1 MFNHFEEMIMQHKS
15 LRYLMLI
22 AGTLAVSHTALAGE
36 TLDRIKERGALIGVM
51 DQAYPPY
58 SFLND
63 QNEMDGM
70 DVDLT
75 KEFARRLGVKAKI
88 ETPAWE
94 VTTAGNWRGRWD
106 ICICSMT
113 ASEERARSLDF
124 VTHYYSSPAVLVTST
139 NGTPLKTVEDMEGK
153 KIAAQQGGSYEQYLN
168 QGLTVDKYGAGP
180 VSYPFKSVHVM
191 PYQNEDLEYQDL
203 ALGAGKR
210 IDGLVSN
217 LVTANERLQK
227 MPGKFQIVGKP
238 LYEDPN
244 WVAVDKD
251 GDKEWA
257 ATVTKI
263 FDDMRKDGTLKKITE
278 KWVGTDIS
286 R

>member
-1 MFNHFEEMIMQHKS
+1 MQNKTLLS
-15 LRYLMLI
+15 LALL
-22 AGTLAVSHTALAGE
+22 AGVAAVTHSAVAGE
-36 TLDRIKERGALIGVM
+36 TMDRIKQRGALIGVM

-63 QNEMDGM
+63 KNEMDGM

-75 KEFARRLGVKAKI
+75 KEFARRLGVQAKI

-113 ASEERARSLDF
+113 PDAQRARSLDF

-139 NGTPLKTVEDMEGK
+139 NGTPLTKVSDMEGK

-168 QGLTVDKYGAGP
+168 HTLKMEGFGAKP
-180 VSYPFKSVHVM
+180 LVYPFKNVQVM
-191 PYQNEDLEYQDL
+191 PYSSEDLEYQDL

-217 LVTANERLQK
+217 LVTANERIK
-227 MPGKFQIVGKP
+227 KTPGKFKIVGEP

-244 WVAVDKD
+244 WVATDK
-251 GDKEWA
+251 GDKEWHD
-257 ATVTKI
+257 TVVKI
-263 FDDMRKDGTLKKITE
+263 FDDMRKDGTLKKISV

>member
-1 MFNHFEEMIMQHKS
+1 MQHKS
-15 LRYLMLI
+15 LQFLMLF
-22 AGTLAVSHTALAGE
+22 AGTVALSHTAVAGE
-36 TLDRIKERGALIGVM
+36 TLDRIKERGELIGVM

-63 QNEMDGM
+63 KNEMDGM
-70 DVDLT
+70 DVELT
-75 KEFARRLGVKAKI
+75 KEFARRLGVKVRI

-113 ASEERARSLDF
+113 ANEQRARSLDF
-124 VTHYYSSPAVLVTST
+124 VSHYYSSPAVLVTST
-139 NGTPLKTVEDMEGK
+139 NGTPLTKVADMEGK
-153 KIAAQQGGSYEQYLN
+153 KIAAQQGGSYEQYLMKN
-168 QGLTVDKYGAGP
+168 MKVDAYGAGP
-180 VSYPFKSVHVM
+180 VTYPFKAVQVM
-191 PYQNEDLEYQDL
+191 PYGSEDLEYQDL

-217 LVTANERLQK
+217 LVTATERMQK
-227 MPGKFQIVGKP
+227 MPGKFKIVGEP

-244 WVAVDKD
+244 WVAIDKN
-251 GDKEWA
+251 GDQEWRD
-257 ATVTKI
+257 TVVKI
-263 FDDMRKDGTLKKITE
+263 FDEMRKDGTLKKITV
-278 KWVGTDIS
+278 KWIGTDIS

>member
-1 MFNHFEEMIMQHKS
+1 MMQHKS
-15 LRYLMLI
+15 LQFLMLF
-22 AGTLAVSHTALAGE
+22 AGTVALSHTAVAGE
-36 TLDRIKERGALIGVM
+36 TLDRIKERGELIGVM

-63 QNEMDGM
+63 KNEMDGM
-70 DVDLT
+70 DVELT
-75 KEFARRLGVKAKI
+75 KEFARRLGVKVRI

-113 ASEERARSLDF
+113 ANEQRARSLDF
-124 VTHYYSSPAVLVTST
+124 VSHYYSSPAVLVTST
-139 NGTPLKTVEDMEGK
+139 NGTPLTKVADMEGK
-153 KIAAQQGGSYEQYLN
+153 KIAAQQGGSYEQYLMKN
-168 QGLTVDKYGAGP
+168 MKVDAYGAGP
-180 VSYPFKSVHVM
+180 VTYPFKAVQVM
-191 PYQNEDLEYQDL
+191 PYGSEDLEYQDL

-217 LVTANERLQK
+217 LVTATERMQK
-227 MPGKFQIVGKP
+227 MPGKFKIVGEP

-244 WVAVDKD
+244 WVAIDKN
-251 GDKEWA
+251 GDQEWRD
-257 ATVTKI
+257 TVVKI
-263 FDDMRKDGTLKKITE
+263 FDEMRKDGTLKKITV
-278 KWVGTDIS
+278 KWIGTDIS

>member
-1 MFNHFEEMIMQHKS
+1 MMQHKS
-15 LRYLMLI
+15 LQFLMLF
-22 AGTLAVSHTALAGE
+22 AGTVALSHTAVAGE
-36 TLDRIKERGALIGVM
+36 TLDRIKERGELIGVM

-63 QNEMDGM
+63 KNEMDGM
-70 DVDLT
+70 DVELT
-75 KEFARRLGVKAKI
+75 KEFARRLGVKVRI

-113 ASEERARSLDF
+113 ANEQRARSLDF
-124 VTHYYSSPAVLVTST
+124 VSHYYSSPAVLVTST
-139 NGTPLKTVEDMEGK
+139 NGTPLTKVADMEGK
-153 KIAAQQGGSYEQYLN
+153 KIAAQQGGSYEQYLMKN
-168 QGLTVDKYGAGP
+168 MKVDAYGAGP
-180 VSYPFKSVHVM
+180 VTYPFKAVQVM
-191 PYQNEDLEYQDL
+191 PYGSEGLEYQDL

-217 LVTANERLQK
+217 LVTATERMQK
-227 MPGKFQIVGKP
+227 MPGKFKIVGEP

-244 WVAVDKD
+244 WVAIDKN
-251 GDKEWA
+251 GDQEWRD
-257 ATVTKI
+257 TVVKI
-263 FDDMRKDGTLKKITE
+263 FDEMRKDGTLKKITV
-278 KWVGTDIS
+278 KWIGTDIS

>member
-1 MFNHFEEMIMQHKS
+1 MQNKTLLS
-15 LRYLMLI
+15 LTLL
-22 AGTLAVSHTALAGE
+22 AGVAAVSHSAIAGE
-36 TLDRIKERGALIGVM
+36 TMDRIKERGELIGVM

-63 QNEMDGM
+63 KNEMDGM

-113 ASEERARSLDF
+113 PDAQRARSLDF

-139 NGTPLKTVEDMEGK
+139 NGAPLTNVADMEGK

-168 QGLTVDKYGAGP
+168 QTLKMEGFGAKP
-180 VSYPFKSVHVM
+180 IVYPFKAVQVM
-191 PYQNEDLEYQDL
+191 PYGSEDLEYQDL
-203 ALGAGKR
+203 SLGAGKR

-217 LVTANERLQK
+217 LVTANERIKK
-227 MPGKFQIVGKP
+227 MPGKFKIVGEP

-244 WVAVDKD
+244 WVAIDK
-251 GDKEWA
+251 GDKEWHD
-257 ATVTKI
+257 TVVKI
-263 FDDMRKDGTLKKITE
+263 FDDMRKDGTLKKITV
-278 KWVGTDIS
+278 KWIGTDIS
-286 R
+286 H

>member
-1 MFNHFEEMIMQHKS
+1 MQNKTLLS
-15 LRYLMLI
+15 LTLL
-22 AGTLAVSHTALAGE
+22 AGVAAVSHSAIAGE
-36 TLDRIKERGALIGVM
+36 TMDRIKERGELIGVM

-63 QNEMDGM
+63 KNEMDGM

-113 ASEERARSLDF
+113 PDAQRARSLDF

-139 NGTPLKTVEDMEGK
+139 NGAPLTNVADMEGK
-153 KIAAQQGGSYEQYLN
+153 QIAAQQGGSYEQYLN
-168 QGLTVDKYGAGP
+168 QTLKMEGFGAKP
-180 VSYPFKSVHVM
+180 IVYPFKAVQVM
-191 PYQNEDLEYQDL
+191 PYGSEDLEYQDL
-203 ALGAGKR
+203 SLGAGKR

-217 LVTANERLQK
+217 LVTANERIKK
-227 MPGKFQIVGKP
+227 MPGKFKIVGEP

-244 WVAVDKD
+244 WVAIDK
-251 GDKEWA
+251 GDKEWHD
-257 ATVTKI
+257 TVVKI
-263 FDDMRKDGTLKKITE
+263 FDDMRKDGTLKKITV
-278 KWVGTDIS
+278 KWIGTDIS
-286 R
+286 H

>member
-1 MFNHFEEMIMQHKS
+1 MQSKT
-15 LRYLMLI
+15 LRRLVVL
-22 AGTLAVSHTALAGE
+22 AGAMAISHAAIAGE
-36 TLDRIKERGALIGVM
+36 TLDRIKKNGELVGVM

-63 QNEMDGM
+63 KNEMDGM

-75 KEFARRLGVKAKI
+75 KEFAKRLGVKVKI

-94 VTTAGNWRGRWD
+94 VITSGNWRGRWD

-113 ASEERARSLDF
+113 PDAQRARSLDF
-124 VTHYYSSPAVLVTST
+124 VTHYYSSPAVLVTSV
-139 NGTPLKTVEDMEGK
+139 NGNSLTKVADMEGK
-153 KIAAQQGGSYEQYLN
+153 KIAAQQGGSYERFLMKTLKVE
-168 QGLTVDKYGAGP
+168 GYGAKP
-180 VSYPFKSVHVM
+180 IQYPFNSVQVM
-191 PYQNEDLEYQDL
+191 PYGSEDLAYQDL

-217 LVTANERLQK
+217 LVTANERIK
-227 MPGKFQIVGKP
+227 KTPGKFKLVGNA

-244 WVAVDKD
+244 WIATDK
-251 GDKEWA
+251 GDKEWHD
-257 ATVTKI
+257 TVVKI
-263 FDDMRKDGTLKKITE
+263 FDDMRKDGTLKQISI
-278 KWVGTDIS
+278 KWIGSDIS

>member
-1 MFNHFEEMIMQHKS
+1 MMQYKT
-15 LRYLMLI
+15 LQTLLLL
-22 AGTLAVSHTALAGE
+22 AGSVTISHASVAGE
-36 TLDRIKERGALIGVM
+36 TLDRIKERGELIGVM

-63 QNEMDGM
+63 KNEMDGM

-113 ASEERARSLDF
+113 PDAQRARSLDF
-124 VTHYYSSPAVLVTST
+124 VTHYYSSPAVLVTSV
-139 NGTPLKTVEDMEGK
+139 NGNPLTKLADMEGK
-153 KIAAQQGGSYEQYLN
+153 KIAAQQGGSYERYLN
-168 QGLTVDKYGAGP
+168 QTLKMEGYGAKP
-180 VSYPFKSVHVM
+180 VTYPFKAVQVM
-191 PYQNEDLEYQDL
+191 PYGSEDLEYQDL
-203 ALGAGKR
+203 SLGAGKR

-217 LVTANERLQK
+217 LVTANERISK
-227 MPGKFQIVGKP
+227 MPGKFKIVGEP
-238 LYEDPN
+238 LFEDPN
-244 WVAVDKD
+244 WVAIDK
-251 GDKEWA
+251 GDKEWRD
-257 ATVTKI
+257 TVVKI
-263 FDDMRKDGTLKKITE
+263 FDDMRKDGTLQKITV
-278 KWVGTDIS
+278 KWIGTDIS

>member
-1 MFNHFEEMIMQHKS
+1 MMQHKS
-15 LRYLMLI
+15 LQFLMLF
-22 AGTLAVSHTALAGE
+22 AGTVALSHTAVAGE
-36 TLDRIKERGALIGVM
+36 TLDRIKERGELIGVM

-63 QNEMDGM
+63 KNEMDGM
-70 DVDLT
+70 DVELT
-75 KEFARRLGVKAKI
+75 KEFARRLGVKVRI

-113 ASEERARSLDF
+113 ANEQRARSLDF
-124 VTHYYSSPAVLVTST
+124 VSHYYSSPAVLVTST
-139 NGTPLKTVEDMEGK
+139 NGTPLTKVADMEGK
-153 KIAAQQGGSYEQYLN
+153 KIAAQQGGFSEQYLMKN
-168 QGLTVDKYGAGP
+168 MKVDAYGAGP
-180 VSYPFKSVHVM
+180 VTYPFKAVQVM
-191 PYQNEDLEYQDL
+191 PYGSEDLEYQDL

-217 LVTANERLQK
+217 LVTATERMQK
-227 MPGKFQIVGKP
+227 MPGKFKIVGEP

-244 WVAVDKD
+244 WVAIDKN
-251 GDKEWA
+251 GDQEWRD
-257 ATVTKI
+257 TVVKI
-263 FDDMRKDGTLKKITE
+263 FDEMRKDGTLKKITV
-278 KWVGTDIS
+278 KWIGTDIS

>member
-1 MFNHFEEMIMQHKS
+1 MEKKTQ
-15 LRYLMLI
+15 LR
-22 AGTLAVSHTALAGE
+22 LAIL
-36 TLDRIKERGALIGVM
+36 LGALTISTTVMAEGSLERVKKAGVLVGVM

-63 QNEMDGM
+63 KNEMDGM

-94 VTTAGNWRGRWD
+94 VITAGNWRGRWD

-113 ASEERARSLDF
+113 PDAQRARSLDF

-139 NGTPLKTVEDMEGK
+139 NGTPLTKVSDMEGK
-153 KIAAQQGGSYEQYLN
+153 KIAAQQGGSYERYLN
-168 QGLTVDKYGAGP
+168 KNLSISGYGAKP
-180 VSYPFKSVHVM
+180 VTYPFKAVQVM
-191 PYQNEDLEYQDL
+191 PYGSEDLEYQDL
-203 ALGAGKR
+203 SLGAGKR

-217 LVTANERLQK
+217 YVTAAERIK
-227 MPGKFQIVGKP
+227 KVPGKFKIVGEP

-244 WVAVDKD
+244 WVASDKD
-251 GDKEWA
+251 ADKEWHN
-257 ATVTKI
+257 TIVKI
-263 FDDMRKDGTLKKITE
+263 FDDMRKDGTLKKISI
-278 KWVGTDIS
+278 KWIGADIS

>member
-1 MFNHFEEMIMQHKS
+1 MMQHKS
-15 LRYLMLI
+15 LQFLMLF
-22 AGTLAVSHTALAGE
+22 AGTVALSHTAVAGE
-36 TLDRIKERGALIGVM
+36 TLDRIKERGELIGVM

-63 QNEMDGM
+63 KNEMDGM
-70 DVDLT
+70 DVELT
-75 KEFARRLGVKAKI
+75 KEFARRLGVKVRI

-113 ASEERARSLDF
+113 ANEQRARSLDF
-124 VTHYYSSPAVLVTST
+124 VSHYYSSPAVLVTST
-139 NGTPLKTVEDMEGK
+139 NGTPLTKVADMEGK
-153 KIAAQQGGSYEQYLN
+153 KIAAQQGGSYEQYLMKN
-168 QGLTVDKYGAGP
+168 MKVDAYGAGP
-180 VSYPFKSVHVM
+180 VTYPFKEVQVM
-191 PYQNEDLEYQDL
+191 PYGSEDLEYQDL

-217 LVTANERLQK
+217 LVTATERMQK
-227 MPGKFQIVGKP
+227 MPGKFKIVGEP

-244 WVAVDKD
+244 WVAIDKN
-251 GDKEWA
+251 GDQEWRD
-257 ATVTKI
+257 TVVKI
-263 FDDMRKDGTLKKITE
+263 FDEMRKDGTLKKITV
-278 KWVGTDIS
+278 KWIGTDIS

>member
-1 MFNHFEEMIMQHKS
+1 MMQHKS
-15 LRYLMLI
+15 LQFLMLF
-22 AGTLAVSHTALAGE
+22 AGTVALSHTAAAGE
-36 TLDRIKERGALIGVM
+36 TLDRIKERGELIGVM

-63 QNEMDGM
+63 KNEMDGM
-70 DVDLT
+70 DVELT
-75 KEFARRLGVKAKI
+75 KEFARRLGVKVRI

-113 ASEERARSLDF
+113 ANEQRARSLDF
-124 VTHYYSSPAVLVTST
+124 VSHYYSSPAVLVTST
-139 NGTPLKTVEDMEGK
+139 NGTPLTKVADMEGK
-153 KIAAQQGGSYEQYLN
+153 KIAAQQGGSYEQYLMKN
-168 QGLTVDKYGAGP
+168 MKVDAYGAGP
-180 VSYPFKSVHVM
+180 VTYPFKAVQVM
-191 PYQNEDLEYQDL
+191 PYGSEDLEYQDL

-217 LVTANERLQK
+217 LVTATERMQK
-227 MPGKFQIVGKP
+227 MPGKFKIVGEP

-244 WVAVDKD
+244 WVAIDKN
-251 GDKEWA
+251 GDQEWRD
-257 ATVTKI
+257 TVVKI
-263 FDDMRKDGTLKKITE
+263 FDEMRKDGTLKKITV
-278 KWVGTDIS
+278 KWIGTDIS

>member
-1 MFNHFEEMIMQHKS
+1 MQLKP
-15 LRYLMLI
+15 LRLVVLM
-22 AGTLAVSHTALAGE
+22 AGLTAVTHQATAGE
-36 TLDRIKERGALIGVM
+36 TLDRIKERGELVGVM

-63 QNEMDGM
+63 KNEMDGM
-70 DVDLT
+70 DVELT

-94 VTTAGNWRGRWD
+94 VVTAGNWRGRWD
-106 ICICSMT
+106 VCICSMT
-113 ASEERARSLDF
+113 ASEERARGIDF
-124 VTHYYSSPAVLVTST
+124 VTHYYSSPAVLVTSVK
-139 NGTPLKTVEDMEGK
+139 GSSLKNVADMEGK

-168 QGLTVDKYGAGP
+168 KSLKVDKYGAGP
-180 VSYPFKSVHVM
+180 IAYPFKQVVVM
-191 PYQNEDLEYQDL
+191 PYGSEDLEYQDL

-217 LVTANERLQK
+217 LVTANERLAK
-227 MPGKFQIVGKP
+227 TPGKFQIVGKP

-244 WVAVDKD
+244 WVAVDKN
-251 GDKEWA
+251 GDKEWND
-257 ATVTKI
+257 TVKKI
-263 FDDMRKDGTLKKITE
+263 FEEMRKDGTLKKITV
-278 KWVGTDIS
+278 KWVGSDIS

>member
-1 MFNHFEEMIMQHKS
+1 MQNKTLLS
-15 LRYLMLI
+15 LTLL
-22 AGTLAVSHTALAGE
+22 AGVAAVSHSAIAGE
-36 TLDRIKERGALIGVM
+36 TMDRIKERGELIGVM

-63 QNEMDGM
+63 KNEMDGM

-113 ASEERARSLDF
+113 PDAQRARSLDC
-124 VTHYYSSPAVLVTST
+124 VTHYYRSPAVLVTST
-139 NGTPLKTVEDMEGK
+139 NGAPLTKVADMEGK

-168 QGLTVDKYGAGP
+168 QTLKMEGFGAKP
-180 VSYPFKSVHVM
+180 IVYPFKAVQVM
-191 PYQNEDLEYQDL
+191 PYGSEDLEYQDL
-203 ALGAGKR
+203 SLGAGKR

-217 LVTANERLQK
+217 LVTANERIKK
-227 MPGKFQIVGKP
+227 MPGKFKIVGEP

-244 WVAVDKD
+244 WVAIDK
-251 GDKEWA
+251 GDKEWHD
-257 ATVTKI
+257 TVVKI
-263 FDDMRKDGTLKKITE
+263 FDDMRKDGTLKKITV
-278 KWVGTDIS
+278 KWIGTDIS
-286 R
+286 H

>member
-1 MFNHFEEMIMQHKS
+1 MMLHKS
-15 LRYLMLI
+15 LPFLMLF
-22 AGTLAVSHTALAGE
+22 AGTVALSNTAVAGE
-36 TLDRIKERGALIGVM
+36 TLDRIKERGELVGVM

-63 QNEMDGM
+63 KNEMDGM

-75 KEFARRLGVKAKI
+75 KEFARRLGVKVRI

-113 ASEERARSLDF
+113 ANEQRARSLDF
-124 VTHYYSSPAVLVTST
+124 VSHYYSSPAVLVTST
-139 NGTPLKTVEDMEGK
+139 NGTPLTKVSDMDGK
-153 KIAAQQGGSYEQYLN
+153 KIAAQQGGSYEQYLMKN
-168 QGLTVDKYGAGP
+168 MKVDAYGAGP
-180 VSYPFKSVHVM
+180 VTYPFKAVQVM
-191 PYQNEDLEYQDL
+191 PYASEDLEYQDL

-217 LVTANERLQK
+217 LVTATERMQK
-227 MPGKFQIVGKP
+227 MPGKFKIVGEP

-244 WVAVDKD
+244 WVAIDKND
-251 GDKEWA
+251 DKEWRD
-257 ATVTKI
+257 TVVKI
-263 FDDMRKDGTLKKITE
+263 FDDMRKDGTLKKITV
-278 KWVGTDIS
+278 KWIGSDIS